1 MAYPTIDGPY
11 GLRPVNLIGG
21 QVFAGAT
28 RQRRIVNSNA
38 SSIGFGDPVKFDSN
52 GCVVVCT
59 ETTAAP
65 TTGFAGVF
73 MGVTFVSS
81 VTGQPTFSQA
91 WISGTAVAS
100 NTNIIA
106 YICEDPDQLFQVC
119 GVSGTTVVS
128 TTSGFTYTDVGLNVS
143 MVANTLNTTT
153 KDSRYAVDIASGA
166 VTATL
171 PLRVIDVVPDT
182 AFTYSGTLYYPE
194 VIVKFNAPHAISTS
208 TSTSSGGITT
218 TTTTTT
224 VLTGGHAY
232 NNPVGL

>member
-1 MAYPTIDGPY
+1 MAYPTISGPY
-11 GLRPVNLIGG
+11 GLRPINLIGG

-28 RQRRIVNSNA
+28 RQRRIVNSSA

-52 GCVVVCT
+52 GCIVVCD

-65 TTGFAGVF
+65 VTGFAGVF
-73 MGVTFVSS
+73 MGCTFVSS

-91 WISGTAVAS
+91 WISGTSIAS
-100 NTNIIA
+100 NTYIVA

-153 KDSRYAVDIASGA
+153 KDSRYAVDIATGA
-166 VTATL
+166 TTQTL
-171 PLRVIDVVPDT
+171 PLRIVDVVPDT
-182 AFTYSGTLYYPE
+182 AFTYSSTVYYPE
-194 VIVKFNAPHAISTS
+194 IIVKFNAPYVVQAT
-208 TSTSSGGITT
+208 G
-218 TTTTTT
+218 
-224 VLTGGHAY
+224 VVTGGHAY
-232 NNPVGL
+232 YNPVGL

>member
-1 MAYPTIDGPY
+1 MAYPTISGPY

-28 RQRRIVNSNA
+28 RQRRIYA
-38 SSIGFGDPVKFDSN
+38 SSAESIGFGDPVKFDSN
-52 GCVVVCT
+52 GCIVVCD

-65 TTGFAGVF
+65 VTGFAGVF
-73 MGVTFVSS
+73 MGCTFVSA

-91 WISGTAVAS
+91 WIKNTSIAS

-128 TTSGFTYTDVGLNVS
+128 TTSGFTYSDVGLNVQ

-153 KDSRYAVDIASGA
+153 KDSRYAVNIASGA
-166 VTATL
+166 VTATY
-171 PLRVIDVVPDT
+171 PLRVVDVVPDT

-194 VIVKFNAPHAISTS
+194 IIVKFNAPYVA
-208 TSTSSGGITT
+208 SSGGITS
-218 TTTTTT
+218 T
-224 VLTGGHAY
+224 VTGGHAY
-232 NNPVGL
+232 YNPVGL

>member
-1 MAYPTIDGPY
+1 MAYPTISGPY
-11 GLRPVNLIGG
+11 GLRPINLIGG

-28 RQRRIVNSNA
+28 RQRRIVNSSA

-52 GCVVVCT
+52 GCIVVCT

-73 MGVTFVSS
+73 MGCTFVSS

-100 NTNIIA
+100 NTYIVA
-106 YICEDPDQLFQVC
+106 YVCEDPDQLFQVC

-128 TTSGFTYTDVGLNVS
+128 TTSGFTYTDVGLNVL

-166 VTATL
+166 VTATY

-182 AFTYSGTLYYPE
+182 AFTYSGTVYYPE
-194 VIVKFNAPHAISTS
+194 IIVKFNAPYVVQAT
-208 TSTSSGGITT
+208 G
-218 TTTTTT
+218 
-224 VLTGGHAY
+224 VVTGGHAY

>member
-1 MAYPTIDGPY
+1 MAYPTISGPY
-11 GLRPVNLIGG
+11 GLRPINLIGG

-28 RQRRIVNSNA
+28 RQRRIVNSSA

-73 MGVTFVSS
+73 MGCTFVSA

-91 WISGTAVAS
+91 WISGTAIAS
-100 NTNIIA
+100 NTNIVA

-166 VTATL
+166 TTQTL

-194 VIVKFNAPHAISTS
+194 IIVKFNAAYVVQAT
-208 TSTSSGGITT
+208 G
-218 TTTTTT
+218 
-224 VLTGGHAY
+224 VVTGGHAY